1 MEYFMCSKLF
11 DENCSNV
18 LDSHS
23 SLMVNYR
30 AIFIKRRDKYIRFKC
45 N

>member
-18 LDSHS
+18 LDSH
-23 SLMVNYR
+23 
-30 AIFIKRRDKYIRFKC
+30 K
-45 N
+45 